1 MQVRNSEPSHLSQII
16 VADIFSDRAR
26 RKNEAVA
33 KEIFG
38 KNRRSGAPGAAAV
51 TSRKTGPAPSL
62 ASRIG
67 GGVAKV
73 A

>member
-1 MQVRNSEPSHLSQII
+1 M
-16 VADIFSDRAR
+16 VADKVLDRAR

-38 KNRRSGAPGAAAV
+38 KNRRSSAPGAAAAV
-51 TSRKTGPAPSL
+51 SGRKPGPTPSL